1 MGDLPTAR
9 VTPARP
15 FTTTGVD
22 YCGPFDMKVVN
33 LRGMRHIKTYI
44 CVFVCFVTKAVHLEV
59 VEDLTTEGFIAAL
72 TRFISRRGFCKD
84 IYSDCGTN
92 FVGADSALRRT
103 IKNTLRFKESEEQL
117 LHFTSSRKIN
127 FHFNPPASPHQ
138 GGLWEAAVKSVKYHL
153 RRVMGEHILTLL
165 EFMTLTTQIE
175 AILNSRPLT
184 PLSNDPNDCSALT
197 PGHFLI
203 GSPLAS
209 IPEEDHADIPL
220 TRLKRWHLVQA
231 LHQRIWKRWQLEYL
245 HTLQQ
250 RSKWT
255 HKTENIKVGDLV
267 LIHSSSPPLSWP
279 LARVTQLHPG
289 TDGQVRVVD
298 LKTQHGYL
306 TRPVVKVFPL
316 PQN

>member
-15 FTTTGVD
+15 FTTSGVD

-103 IKNTLRFKESEEQL
+103 IKNTLSTKESEEHL

-153 RRVMGEHILTLL
+153 RRVM
-165 EFMTLTTQIE
+165 
-175 AILNSRPLT
+175 
-184 PLSNDPNDCSALT
+184 ALT

-209 IPEEDHADIPL
+209 IPEEDHTDIPL

-306 TRPVVKVFPL
+306 TRPGVKVFPL
-316 PQN
+316 PQK